1 MTTAGSDDISVRMQ
15 RAQEYLNSTLRFT
28 SKNTLDDL
36 KEYLKR
42 LGVPADGMKIV
53 HVAGTNGKGSVCS
66 QIASCLREA
75 GFRVGLFISPHLS
88 DIRERMTIDGEM
100 ISEEKF
106 LACFETVRKEAEA
119 AAGDGGQAIRRMLPA
134 GRFPPSGGC
143 TSDGGRPW
151 PPKRAGISGA
161 GAG

>member
-36 KEYLKR
+36 KEYVKR

-119 AAGDGGQAIRRMLPA
+119 AAGDGLPHPLYFDYLFLMA
-134 GRFPPSGGC
+134 MIWFSEEKPDYLILRLF
-143 TSDGGRPW
+143 
-151 PPKRAGISGA
+151 IQ
-161 GAG
+161 